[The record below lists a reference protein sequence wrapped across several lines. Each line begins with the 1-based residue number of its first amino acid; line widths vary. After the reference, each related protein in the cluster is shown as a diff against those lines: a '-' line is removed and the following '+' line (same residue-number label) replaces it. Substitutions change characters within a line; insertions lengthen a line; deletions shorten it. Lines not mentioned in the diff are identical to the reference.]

1 MMVKFPYTK
10 NKGVYT
16 MSNKLI
22 RNSTT
27 AIRLKEAMN
36 KIGKKQID
44 LVNET
49 GLNRSTISR
58 YLSGEY
64 EPKNEAIFK
73 MAKALD
79 VNEMWLWGYDV
90 PMERTAEQK
99 RIQEDAEFHAR
110 ILKDQELL
118 DALKVYYKLPEVQ
131 QKIVIDL
138 IYSLEK

>member
-1 MMVKFPYTK
+1 MSSKFK
-10 NKGVYT
+10 RVA
-16 MSNKLI
+16 
-22 RNSTT
+22 TT
-27 AIRLKEAMN
+27 SERLKEAMSLR
-36 KIGKKQID
+36 KMKQVDIMRS
-44 LVNET
+44 T
-49 GLNRSTISR
+49 GLDRGSVSH
-58 YLSGEY
+58 YVSGNY

-99 RIQEDAEFHAR
+99 KIQEDAEFHAR
-110 ILKDQELL
+110 ILRDQELL
-118 DALKVYYKLPEVQ
+118 EALKVYYKLPDVQ

>member
-1 MMVKFPYTK
+1 MVKFPYTK

-99 RIQEDAEFHAR
+99 KIQEDAEFHAR

-118 DALKVYYKLPEVQ
+118 EALKVYYELPDVQ
-131 QKIVIDL
+131 KKVVLDL
-138 IYSLEK
+138 VHSFKK

>member
-1 MMVKFPYTK
+1 MNSKFK
-10 NKGVYT
+10 RVA
-16 MSNKLI
+16 
-22 RNSTT
+22 TT
-27 AIRLKEAMN
+27 SERLKEAMSLR
-36 KIGKKQID
+36 KMKQVDIM
-44 LVNET
+44 
-49 GLNRSTISR
+49 RSTGIDRGSVSH
-58 YLSGEY
+58 YVSGTY
-64 EPKNEAIFK
+64 EPKNEAVFK
-73 MAKALD
+73 IAKALD

>member
-1 MMVKFPYTK
+1 MSSKFK
-10 NKGVYT
+10 RVA
-16 MSNKLI
+16 
-22 RNSTT
+22 TT
-27 AIRLKEAMN
+27 SERLKEAMSLR
-36 KIGKKQID
+36 KMKQVDIMRS
-44 LVNET
+44 T
-49 GLNRSTISR
+49 GLDRGSVSH
-58 YLSGEY
+58 YVSGNY

-118 DALKVYYKLPEVQ
+118 DALKIYYKLPDVQ
-131 QKIVIDL
+131 RKIVIDL
-138 IYSLEK
+138 IYSLRK

>member
-1 MMVKFPYTK
+1 MVKFPYTK

-118 DALKVYYKLPEVQ
+118 EALKVYYKLPDVQ

>member
-1 MMVKFPYTK
+1 MSSKFK
-10 NKGVYT
+10 RVA
-16 MSNKLI
+16 
-22 RNSTT
+22 TT
-27 AIRLKEAMN
+27 SERLKEAMSLR
-36 KIGKKQID
+36 KMKQVDIMRS
-44 LVNET
+44 T
-49 GLNRSTISR
+49 GLDRGSVSH
-58 YLSGEY
+58 YVSGNY

>member
-1 MMVKFPYTK
+1 MSSKFK
-10 NKGVYT
+10 RVA
-16 MSNKLI
+16 
-22 RNSTT
+22 TT
-27 AIRLKEAMN
+27 SERLKEAMSLR
-36 KIGKKQID
+36 KMKQVDIMRS
-44 LVNET
+44 T
-49 GLNRSTISR
+49 GLDRGSVSH
-58 YLSGEY
+58 YVSGNY

-118 DALKVYYKLPEVQ
+118 EALKVYYELPDVQ
-131 QKIVIDL
+131 KKVVLDL
-138 IYSLEK
+138 IHSFKK